1 MKILAVGPHPDDIEF
16 GCAPV
21 LIQEAQAGHTVR
33 MVITSLGES
42 ASHGTPEARAD
53 EARRAG
59 AIIGAEVAFL
69 DLGGDCHVE
78 PTVANAVRMAREIRE
93 FRPNILLAPTPE
105 ENQHPDH
112 SAVSR
117 IVQRAARLARYGG
130 LAELRDLAP
139 HRIDNLY
146 FYAITTMIQQ
156 RPDIVIDVSAVYER
170 WQDAIRCHETQ
181 IHSKAY
187 VELVSAR
194 ARSLG
199 ASIGTQYAVAF
210 WLNDALRLP
219 ALSSVTLS
227 SRNF

>member
-1 MKILAVGPHPDDIEF
+1 MS
-16 GCAPV
+16 CATCG
-21 LIQEAQAGHTVR
+21 IR
-33 MVITSLGES
+33 
-42 ASHGTPEARAD
+42 
-53 EARRAG
+53 
-59 AIIGAEVAFL
+59 
-69 DLGGDCHVE
+69 
-78 PTVANAVRMAREIRE
+78 VANESRDDALNFVAKGTRAHLACTCCAR
-93 FRPNILLAPTPE
+93 
-105 ENQHPDH
+105 DD
-112 SAVSR
+112 
-117 IVQRAARLARYGG
+117 
-130 LAELRDLAP
+130 ELCTSDLAP

-181 IHSKAY
+181 IRSKAY

-210 WLNDALRLP
+210 WLNDALHLP